1 MERKKYPVEQKLK
14 IVQECLETGNCAVV
28 ARRYGLSS
36 SMVNRWTRNYCRYG
50 EAAFTGNSSKTSKG
64 SQGINSHLKELKET
78 ITENEKLKKLLGEKE
93 LEIEI
98 LKDLLKKTNPH
109 LQIK

>member
-1 MERKKYPVEQKLK
+1 MIRKQYPTELKLK

-28 ARRYGLSS
+28 ARRYGIASNL
-36 SMVNRWTRNYCRYG
+36 VNKWTRNYRKYG
-50 EAAFTGNSSKTSKG
+50 EAAFKG
-64 SQGINSHLKELKET
+64 SSATKSTNEPFHTGEYKKVLS
-78 ITENEKLKKLLGEKE
+78 ENEKLKKLLGEKE

>member
-36 SMVNRWTRNYCRYG
+36 SMVNRWMLWHSSLSRWSLSRVPFCLSII
-50 EAAFTGNSSKTSKG
+50 FTLAVIYT
-64 SQGINSHLKELKET
+64 
-78 ITENEKLKKLLGEKE
+78 
-93 LEIEI
+93 
-98 LKDLLKKTNPH
+98 DNP
-109 LQIK
+109 KCNN